1 MSTKT
6 RFETTGF
13 TFEDIHVSYRVG
25 GAGYPLLL
33 IHGSGP
39 GASTIGN
46 WRSVLEPLAQ
56 RYHVHAMDLIGFGGS
71 DRKPQGPYFDFPL
84 WLRQCRAMI
93 EKMPGEKIGIIGHSI
108 SGALALKLAASEP
121 RVGQV
126 LTTGTMGAP
135 YPLNDATV
143 TCWTF
148 PEDREAL
155 IAAARTLIADD
166 TLIDE
171 TYLRNREAVLRMPGY
186 GAYFGEMFSG
196 DKQRFINATVLTQA
210 EIDAIRCP
218 LTMLHGRQDQ
228 GFPIEPLTMAL
239 SAKLPHADVH
249 LLAGCSHSVAMER
262 PEALLNAANH
272 LFPHEISQAA

>member
-1 MSTKT
+1 MSAGTA
-6 RFETTGF
+6 FELTGF
-13 TFEDIHVSYRVG
+13 TFEGIEVSYRVG

-46 WRSVLEPLAQ
+46 WRSILDPLAE

-71 DRKPQGPYFDFPL
+71 ERKPEGPYFDFDL
-84 WLRQCRAMI
+84 WLSQCRAMLARI
-93 EKMPGEKIGIIGHSI
+93 PGERVGIIGHSI

-135 YPLNDATV
+135 YPLNEATV

-148 PEDREAL
+148 PEDRDAL
-155 IAAARTLIADD
+155 IAAARTLIANEA
-166 TLIDE
+166 LIDE
-171 TYLRNREAVLRMPGY
+171 TYLYNREAVLRTPGY
-186 GAYFGEMFSG
+186 GEYFNEMFGG
-196 DKQRFINATVLTQA
+196 DKQRFIDATVLSPE
-210 EIDAIRCP
+210 EIAAIRCP
-218 LTMLHGRQDQ
+218 VTMLHGREDQ
-228 GFPIEPLTMAL
+228 GFPVEPLTIAL
-239 SAKLPHADVH
+239 SRQLPHADVH

-262 PEALLNAANH
+262 PETLLSAAFH
-272 LFPHEISQAA
+272 LFPIETVRPA